1 MPDNQHVPHA
11 ASFEKALADG
21 LKSQPGPGTDCPDAE
36 TLAAFWDQS
45 LVQDERQLC
54 EAHCATCARC
64 QAHLAALAHTE
75 TVEEDLAEPE
85 TSRFGW
91 LIDWRWLAPMATA
104 AVVLLAVWGID
115 PAPVT
120 EQAAPTVADF
130 DVGAAVS
137 DTVDRSA
144 QSPQLERLERQDVA
158 ELERENRER
167 TENQAVQENREDQE
181 DFEAEVDRG
190 LSQDEASVLDQVV
203 PAEPGDRET
212 LRDAARNRALA
223 PTAAAEL
230 AERRLTQTVE
240 ANASGTTASI
250 AAASADSNVVSV
262 IETPEDSVRWR
273 LLAPGR
279 VEHSI
284 DGGATW
290 SLQLS
295 DTGSTMSAGS
305 APSVSVCWIVGQAG
319 AIFRTIDGGETWS
332 GVTPPRQIDLTGVD
346 AEDARSGPQAQSKLV
361 TDRELA
367 RHNRPC
373 ARQLA
378 AIRLPSDE
386 HQDSNK
392 DDQLQHVG
400 SSSVR

>member
-1 MPDNQHVPHA
+1 MPDNQHVPHD

-45 LVQDERQLC
+45 LAQDERQLW

-75 TVEEDLAEPE
+75 TVEEDPAEPE

-115 PAPVT
+115 PTPVT

-130 DVGAAVS
+130 DVGAAAS

-167 TENQAVQENREDQE
+167 TENQEDQE
-181 DFEAEVDRG
+181 NQEDLEAEVDTG
-190 LSQDEASVLDQVV
+190 LSQDEASALDQVV

-212 LRDAARNRALA
+212 FRDTPRNRALA
-223 PTAAAEL
+223 PTAEI

-250 AAASADSNVVSV
+250 AAASAVSNVVSV
-262 IETPEDSVRWR
+262 IATLRIRCVGGSSPLVVSSTPWT
-273 LLAPGR
+273 AAQPGR
-279 VEHSI
+279 CSCL
-284 DGGATW
+284 T
-290 SLQLS
+290 L
-295 DTGSTMSAGS
+295 DT
-305 APSVSVCWIVGQAG
+305 
-319 AIFRTIDGGETWS
+319 R
-332 GVTPPRQIDLTGVD
+332 
-346 AEDARSGPQAQSKLV
+346 
-361 TDRELA
+361 
-367 RHNRPC
+367 
-373 ARQLA
+373 
-378 AIRLPSDE
+378 
-386 HQDSNK
+386 
-392 DDQLQHVG
+392 
-400 SSSVR
+400 

>member
-1 MPDNQHVPHA
+1 MPDNQHVPHD

-45 LVQDERQLC
+45 LAQDERQLW

-115 PAPVT
+115 PTPVT

-130 DVGAAVS
+130 DVGAAAR

-167 TENQAVQENREDQE
+167 TENQEDQE
-181 DFEAEVDRG
+181 NQEDLEAEVDRG
-190 LSQDEASVLDQVV
+190 LSQDEASVRDQVV

-212 LRDAARNRALA
+212 FRDTARNRALA

-250 AAASADSNVVSV
+250 AAASATSNVVIV

-279 VEHSI
+279 VEHSM

-290 SLQLS
+290 SLQLP
-295 DTGSTMSAGS
+295 DTGYAMRAGS
-305 APSVSVCWIVGQAG
+305 APSVLVCWIVGQGG

-332 GVTPPRQIDLTGVD
+332 SVTAPRQIDVTGVD
-346 AEDARSGPQAQSKLV
+346 AEDARS
-361 TDRELA
+361 A
-367 RHNRPC
+367 RIDLIDGVSFRT
-373 ARQLA
+373 
-378 AIRLPSDE
+378 
-386 HQDSNK
+386 QDGGLTWE
-392 DDQLQHVG
+392 Q
-400 SSSVR
+400 

>member
-1 MPDNQHVPHA
+1 MPDNQHVPHD

-21 LKSQPGPGTDCPDAE
+21 LKSQPGPGTDCPDSE

-45 LVQDERQLC
+45 LAQDERQLW

-64 QAHLAALAHTE
+64 QAHLAALAHTQ

-115 PAPVT
+115 PSPVT
-120 EQAAPTVADF
+120 EQATPTVADF
-130 DVGAAVS
+130 DVGTAAS

-144 QSPQLERLERQDVA
+144 QSPQLEPLERQDVA

-167 TENQAVQENREDQE
+167 TETQEDQE
-181 DFEAEVDRG
+181 NQEDLDAEVDGG
-190 LSQDEASVLDQVV
+190 LSQDEASVLDQIV

-212 LRDAARNRALA
+212 FRDTARNRALA

-230 AERRLTQTVE
+230 AERRLTSQTVE
-240 ANASGTTASI
+240 ANASGATASI
-250 AAASADSNVVSV
+250 AAAGAASNVVSV

-279 VEHSI
+279 VEQSV
-284 DGGATW
+284 DGGVTW

-295 DTGSTMSAGS
+295 DTGYAMSAGS
-305 APSVSVCWIVGQAG
+305 APSVLVCWIVGQGG
-319 AIFRTIDGGETWS
+319 AIFRTVDGGETWS
-332 GVTPPRQIDLTGVD
+332 TVTAPRQIDVTGVE
-346 AEDARSGPQAQSKLV
+346 AEDARS
-361 TDRELA
+361 A
-367 RHNRPC
+367 RIDFIDGVSLSTEDGGLTWI
-373 ARQLA
+373 Q
-378 AIRLPSDE
+378 
-386 HQDSNK
+386 
-392 DDQLQHVG
+392 
-400 SSSVR
+400 